1 MYGPHYICSNMK
13 IIIINGPN
21 LNLVGIREPEVY
33 GDRNMDGFI
42 SSLKAK
48 YPQVDLIYLQSNLEG
63 EIINFLQ
70 AHGFSGDGIILNP
83 GGYTH
88 TSVAIADAVAAIKT
102 QVVEVHISNIQAREE
117 QRHISL
123 ISKYCKG
130 TISGLGL
137 DGYELALNWL
147 ISHSK
152 K

>member
-1 MYGPHYICSNMK
+1 MRIA
-13 IIIINGPN
+13 IINGPN

-33 GDRNMDGFI
+33 GDKSMDGFI
-42 SSLKAK
+42 SSLKKK
-48 YPQVDLIYLQSNLEG
+48 YPDVDLIYLQSNMEG

-70 AHGFSGDGIILNP
+70 AHGFSSDGIILNP

-102 QVVEVHISNIQAREE
+102 QVIEVHISNIQAREE

-137 DGYELALNWL
+137 EGYELALTWL
-147 ISHSK
+147 INQAK
-152 K
+152 Q

>member
-1 MYGPHYICSNMK
+1 MRIA
-13 IIIINGPN
+13 IINGPN

-33 GDRNMDGFI
+33 GDKSMDGFI
-42 SSLKAK
+42 SSLKKK
-48 YPQVDLIYLQSNLEG
+48 YPDVDLIYLQSNMEG
-63 EIINFLQ
+63 DIINFLQ
-70 AHGFSGDGIILNP
+70 AHGFSSDGIILNP

-102 QVVEVHISNIQAREE
+102 QVIEVHISNIQAREE

-137 DGYELALNWL
+137 EGYELALTWL
-147 ISHSK
+147 INQAK
-152 K
+152 Q